1 MPISYSID
9 PEQKLVTSRIWGVV
23 TNDEVDEHN
32 RQLRSDPTFDP
43 TYAQIADMTG
53 VTRNMVT
60 FSNVQQT
67 ARDQYFTPGARRAL
81 LVSDDTTFGLCR
93 MFATYAESVGQVLTV
108 FRDRKEAEDYVG
120 LSQKG

>member
-32 RQLRSDPTFDP
+32 RQLRSDPMFDP

-67 ARDQYFTPGARRAL
+67 ARDQYFTPGVRRAL

-108 FRDRKEAEDYVG
+108 FRDRKEAEEWVG
-120 LSQKG
+120 LSRNS